1 MLGRIVFAV
10 VVVSLMVVDLEAA
23 RPDRLFAEGEFPA
36 DSRFGA
42 SRNLRDKYHP
52 WVAPKTIKE
61 WNAESARVR
70 LQLKVATG
78 LWPAWPRGP
87 IQAVIHSRVDRGDYT
102 VEKVYFSS
110 LAGHYVTGS
119 LYRPKPE
126 TPTSK
131 RRPGILCPHGHW
143 SEGRFYDA
151 GADKAADQLK
161 RGAET
166 FEAGARYP
174 LQARMVQLAR
184 MGCVVFHYD
193 MVGYADSRAL
203 PHRSGF
209 GDVGAVLRLQNLM
222 GLQTF
227 NSIRALDFLESLPD
241 VDRKRIAV
249 TGASGGGTQT
259 FMLCALDTRPSVAF
273 PAVMV
278 STGMQGGCV
287 CENCCFL
294 RTGINNITIAALFA
308 PRPMALSGANDWT
321 IDIETKG
328 LPELKAVYGLYGKAD
343 LIDAKCYPRFGHNYN
358 QVSRE
363 LMYSWMNRHLKLGGK
378 EPIRERDFKPIV
390 PGDLKVF
397 DAEHPQPRDAMTLEQ
412 YRAFQTRLIEGQ
424 YAKLLNGARKGL
436 KEYRRVVGSAARVL
450 LAGTPST
457 GYSASGIARG
467 KLPGGGTFETGT
479 VTRTGLGHAIPWTLL
494 TPAKG
499 PGPSLVAWFDGR
511 GKAALFD
518 EQGKPIPAV
527 RRLLDAGHSVLSA
540 DVYLT
545 GELTRDGKPV
555 TRVATHGSFVG
566 YTYGYNLPP
575 LTHRI
580 RDVLTV
586 VSAFATK
593 LSFAVDAGQGGRIRV
608 HLVGTGGAGTW
619 VVLARAAMSRG
630 RKSRGLTIA
639 DVGGFS
645 FSKITRRDDPM
656 LLPGALKYGG
666 LGGLAAL
673 AAPSALVLGG
683 TEGVP
688 KSELSPLRRI
698 YDVADGDLSIE
709 AGSISADS
717 VAFRILAR

>member
-1 MLGRIVFAV
+1 MKNLASVCLVLSLLTISAGAAGPARVFPEGQV
-10 VVVSLMVVDLEAA
+10 PGDRRLKSA
-23 RPDRLFAEGEFPA
+23 RT
-36 DSRFGA
+36 
-42 SRNLRDKYHP
+42 LRDAYHP
-52 WVAPKTIKE
+52 WVPPTTRKDWERTSQRI
-61 WNAESARVR
+61 RR
-70 LQLKVATG
+70 QLQVSNG

-87 IQAVIHSRVDRGDYT
+87 IKPVIHGKIQREGYT
-102 VEKVYFSS
+102 VEKVFFAS
-110 LAGHYVTGS
+110 LPGHYVTGS
-119 LYRPKPE
+119 LYRPRGARG
-126 TPTSK
+126 

-143 SEGRFYDA
+143 ANGRFYDA
-151 GADKAADQLK
+151 GAEKASAQRK
-161 RGAET
+161 KGAEK

-193 MVGYADSRAL
+193 MVGYADSTAL

-241 VDRKRIAV
+241 IDKKRIAV

-259 FMLCALDTRPSVAF
+259 FMLCALDPRPRVAF

-294 RTGINNITIAALFA
+294 RPGINNITIAALFA

-321 IDIETKG
+321 VDIETKG
-328 LPELKAVYGLYGKAD
+328 LPELKAVYGLYGKSE
-343 LIDAKCYPRFGHNYN
+343 LVHAKCYPRFGHNYN

-363 LMYSWMNRHLKLGGK
+363 LMYSWMNRFLKLGLD
-378 EPIRERDFKPIV
+378 EPIQERDFKPITAA
-390 PGDLKVF
+390 DLRVF
-397 DAEHPQPRDAMTLEQ
+397 DAEHPQPSDAMSLEQ
-412 YRAFQTRLIEGQ
+412 YRAAQTRLFEGQ
-424 YAKLLNGARKGL
+424 YAELLTGATKRL
-436 KEYRRVVGSAARVL
+436 SDYRRVVGSAARVI

-457 GYSASGIARG
+457 GCSARGVGKG
-467 KLPGGGTFETGT
+467 KLPGGGTYETGT
-479 VTRTGLGHAIPWTLL
+479 VTRTGLDQAIPWTLL

-499 PGPSLVAWFDGR
+499 SGSSLVAWFDGR

-518 EQGKPIPAV
+518 EQGHPVPAV
-527 RRLLDAGHSVLSA
+527 RRLLAAGHTVLSA

-545 GELTRDGKPV
+545 GELTPQGKPV

-575 LTHRI
+575 LTHRV

-586 VSAFATK
+586 VSAFETK
-593 LSFAVDAGQGGRIRV
+593 QNFAVEGGRVQV
-608 HLVGTGGAGTW
+608 HLVGTFGAGTW
-619 VVLARAAMSRG
+619 VLLARASAATG
-630 RKSRGLTIA
+630 KKSRGLTIA
-639 DVGGFS
+639 DIGGFG
-645 FSKITRRDDPM
+645 FSRITRRDDPM

-673 AAPSALVLGG
+673 AAPSRLLVAG
-683 TEGVP
+683 TRGVP
-688 KSELSPLRRI
+688 EVELAPLRRI
-698 YDVADGDLSIE
+698 YDASAGRLTIRVDSLEFEEVAGL
-709 AGSISADS
+709 
-717 VAFRILAR
+717 ILDD